1 MVVYTCVCCKFET
14 NHKNKYER
22 HLSTKKHIDTSIVE
36 DDRYKALDEKYKTL
50 EEKYEHSDQARAPHT
65 NGPRDVPRCG
75 ALSLLQK
82 TPHYRAGRGGEEL
95 VLNPFVVE
103 G

>member
-1 MVVYTCVCCKFET
+1 MANV
-14 NHKNKYER
+14 
-22 HLSTKKHIDTSIVE
+22 IP
-36 DDRYKALDEKYKTL
+36 EKCIFL
-50 EEKYEHSDQARAPHT
+50 NFNRLILYEHSEQARAPHT